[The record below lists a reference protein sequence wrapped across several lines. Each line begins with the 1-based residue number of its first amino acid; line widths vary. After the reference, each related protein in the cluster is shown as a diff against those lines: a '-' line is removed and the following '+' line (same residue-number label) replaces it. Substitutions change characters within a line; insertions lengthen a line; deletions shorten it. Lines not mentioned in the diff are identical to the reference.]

1 MISVKAET
9 AFLIDL
15 YLSAVSPLST
25 VTALWEKLPKSPSLF
40 GSSVSEQSEE
50 APAGS
55 PCFPAVF
62 VPPHGCVSGCNIL
75 QTCKLQ
81 VNSLP
86 SHPGLLQW
94 YFGDRYLQGFG
105 AMFKREDHYLVCVS
119 IVLEPSS
126 ILVVP
131 RPCLYIP
138 ASSVFSCEYH
148 LLRSFDYSSYSFFSC
163 TPSRA
168 CTEKWLVPEQSLSL
182 NLRHAYGKP
191 GVQQYRA
198 KACLLSSS
206 LRRMLGDG
214 SGWLHGCF
222 CVGFL
227 MESLQCSV
235 PITAVWGSASAASC
249 VPFVLGAAELLL
261 GCPYGSC
268 RETLR
273 VFMVNPK

>member
-25 VTALWEKLPKSPSLF
+25 VTALWEKLPKSPFLF

-94 YFGDRYLQGFG
+94 YFRDRYLQGFG

-131 RPCLYIP
+131 RPCLNIP
-138 ASSVFSCEYH
+138 ASSVFSC
-148 LLRSFDYSSYSFFSC
+148 
-163 TPSRA
+163 
-168 CTEKWLVPEQSLSL
+168 
-182 NLRHAYGKP
+182 
-191 GVQQYRA
+191 
-198 KACLLSSS
+198 
-206 LRRMLGDG
+206 
-214 SGWLHGCF
+214 
-222 CVGFL
+222 
-227 MESLQCSV
+227 
-235 PITAVWGSASAASC
+235 ITY
-249 VPFVLGAAELLL
+249 LGALIIPLTVSFLARHPEHA
-261 GCPYGSC
+261 
-268 RETLR
+268 LR
-273 VFMVNPK
+273 NDLSQSSP